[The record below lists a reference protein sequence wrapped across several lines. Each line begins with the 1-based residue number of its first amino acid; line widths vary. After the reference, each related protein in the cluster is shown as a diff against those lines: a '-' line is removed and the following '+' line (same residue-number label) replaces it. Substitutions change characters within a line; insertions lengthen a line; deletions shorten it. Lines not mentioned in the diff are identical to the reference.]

1 MGKISLFL
9 VSLISFLGVVVGF
22 ILNKL
27 AKEEIKFGKF
37 GARYFVWM
45 KRIILIALIIIAAYF
60 TKNIALVLS
69 FFIIGFI
76 LSIFLSEYFSL
87 SFAMLLGFLNG
98 NKLLILIASLVFLY
112 GLPYGSMLRRI
123 KKEHFLILLFFF
135 LPLLLIFININQDIL
150 IGLIAGGCLNCI
162 IRR

>member
-1 MGKISLFL
+1 MNKIYLFL
-9 VSLISFLGVVVGF
+9 ISLISFLGIIVGI
-22 ILNKL
+22 ILNKI

-45 KRIILIALIIIAAYF
+45 KRIILILLIIIVTYF
-60 TKNIALVLS
+60 IENIALVLS

-87 SFAMLLGFLNG
+87 SLAMLFGFLNES
-98 NKLLILIASLVFLY
+98 KVFIIISSLVFLY

-123 KKEHFLILLFFF
+123 KKEYVLILLFFF
-135 LPLLLIFININQDIL
+135 FPLLFVFIEIKQDIL
-150 IGLIAGGCLNCI
+150 IGLVSGGCLNYI